1 MLTGSGI
8 PPVRFDS
15 AASCLSHLL
24 IRLPPRNLILADHDK
39 LLVRFKTLTNVMI
52 RDALKVSRDRKGDS
66 DLEVVAMNNT
76 GEPVRQ
82 GFETLEGIE
91 MVPGTVHL
99 VDSEFNI
106 LRKRV
111 AISSANKSALLLLN
125 ADFPKCKEPPASS
138 IKLATMQTSY

>member
-1 MLTGSGI
+1 
-8 PPVRFDS
+8 
-15 AASCLSHLL
+15 
-24 IRLPPRNLILADHDK
+24 
-39 LLVRFKTLTNVMI
+39 MI

-111 AISSANKSALLLLN
+111 AISSANTSALLF
-125 ADFPKCKEPPASS
+125 AQC
-138 IKLATMQTSY
+138 

>member
-1 MLTGSGI
+1 
-8 PPVRFDS
+8 
-15 AASCLSHLL
+15 
-24 IRLPPRNLILADHDK
+24 
-39 LLVRFKTLTNVMI
+39 MI

-106 LRKRV
+106 LRRGLQSLQR
-111 AISSANKSALLLLN
+111 IRQLSSLLN
-125 ADFPKCKEPPASS
+125 ANFSKCKEPPASS
-138 IKLATMQTSY
+138 IRLATMQTSY

>member
-1 MLTGSGI
+1 LLTGSGI
-8 PPVRFDS
+8 FPARFES

-24 IRLPPRNLILADHDK
+24 IRPPPRNLILAGHDK

-52 RDALKVSRDRKGDS
+52 RDALKVSRNRKGDS
-66 DLEVVAMNNT
+66 DLEVVAMNYT

-82 GFETLEGIE
+82 GFESLEGIE

-106 LRKRV
+106 LRTTL
-111 AISSANKSALLLLN
+111 AISSANTSALFF
-125 ADFPKCKEPPASS
+125 AQC
-138 IKLATMQTSY
+138 

>member
-1 MLTGSGI
+1 LLTGSGT
-8 PPVRFDS
+8 PPARFES
-15 AASCLSHLL
+15 EASRLSYLL
-24 IRLPPRNLILADHDK
+24 IRPPSRNLTLADYDK
-39 LLVRFKTLTNVMI
+39 LLVRFKTLINVMI

-66 DLEVVAMNNT
+66 DLEVIAMDNT

-106 LRKRV
+106 LRRGLQSLQQ
-111 AISSANKSALLLLN
+111 IRQL
-125 ADFPKCKEPPASS
+125 FFTQC
-138 IKLATMQTSY
+138 

>member
-1 MLTGSGI
+1 
-8 PPVRFDS
+8 
-15 AASCLSHLL
+15 
-24 IRLPPRNLILADHDK
+24 
-39 LLVRFKTLTNVMI
+39 MI

-66 DLEVVAMNNT
+66 DLEVIAMDNT

-106 LRKRV
+106 LRRGLQSLQQ
-111 AISSANKSALLLLN
+111 IRQL
-125 ADFPKCKEPPASS
+125 FFTQC
-138 IKLATMQTSY
+138 